1 VPNLT
6 NCCLHHPAGSQYLEQ
21 CLTGG
26 NTYEYIIYYRSGT
39 GVCCCCLG
47 VPADRRFVVTRHA
60 AALFWVK
67 WRHGR
72 HLEIMTS
79 NRKSAPS
86 IDAYLREEQSCQ
98 ISPRSDLKR
107 RSLEFLKDDC
117 PNNNNNKNNKMS
129 SDNEISFWWK
139 LIASYLYYMAYSLFP
154 FVIRLRYENFCAL
167 FIIILLLLLS
177 GLHQAQKSIDVCNRT
192 VPSIKSKVSL
202 LLNRTASP
210 VASCRPYRSNFD
222 SKIPVFSVRQ
232 HICYSALYAIA
243 RPSVRLSVRLSVTRV
258 DQSKTVEV
266 RITQSS
272 PQCSPMTL
280 VSWRLTSPGNSKGKI
295 GIEGAK

>member
-117 PNNNNNKNNKMS
+117 PNNNNNNDKNNKMS

-154 FVIRLRYENFCAL
+154 FVIRLRYENFLCITHNNIV
-167 FIIILLLLLS
+167 IIIVRS
-177 GLHQAQKSIDVCNRT
+177 TSSPEIDRRVQSNRT
-192 VPSIKSKVSL
+192 EH
-202 LLNRTASP
+202 
-210 VASCRPYRSNFD
+210 
-222 SKIPVFSVRQ
+222 Q
-232 HICYSALYAIA
+232 
-243 RPSVRLSVRLSVTRV
+243 
-258 DQSKTVEV
+258 
-266 RITQSS
+266 
-272 PQCSPMTL
+272 
-280 VSWRLTSPGNSKGKI
+280 
-295 GIEGAK
+295 IES